1 MHRTQSSE
9 DDSHIP
15 QPVEIIGKTQ
25 YSPASAP
32 ARVQRLRKRGWRM
45 PPRTVYVGRPTI
57 WGNPFN
63 FKEFPED
70 AGPQSW
76 ARGVAVDLYRK
87 TLVQKEDAPDSAF
100 HKVNEYLSQFNVG
113 HILPHCGDDAALQG
127 EADETRS

>member
-1 MHRTQSSE
+1 
-9 DDSHIP
+9 
-15 QPVEIIGKTQ
+15 
-25 YSPASAP
+25 
-32 ARVQRLRKRGWRM
+32 M